1 MITPSP
7 AVGIARESCFR
18 VRRYILAKA
27 PVEICDGQVVLDVE
41 REGIQMWAEEERS
54 YELRYG
60 PSMSTLTDR
69 NPTAP
74 SSEHEVMQ

>member
-1 MITPSP
+1 MWKK
-7 AVGIARESCFR
+7 E
-18 VRRYILAKA
+18 
-27 PVEICDGQVVLDVE
+27 EIPDV
-41 REGIQMWAEEERS
+41 AAERS

-60 PSMSTLTDR
+60 PSMSTLTDT

>member
-1 MITPSP
+1 M
-7 AVGIARESCFR
+7 
-18 VRRYILAKA
+18 
-27 PVEICDGQVVLDVE
+27 EICDGQVVLDVE
-41 REGIQMWAEEERS
+41 KEEIPDVAAEERS

-60 PSMSTLTDR
+60 PSMSTLTDT